1 MNEVMI
7 RRTQA
12 PPKDFLPCEK
22 PLVDSFTK
30 YNNLKPTSTYQIPP
44 PPDIDL
50 ICLLHW
56 KILKNIIF
64 ELNTDDRQ
72 CILQLQE
79 RKTMDGR
86 SGSPP
91 VYNLVPSEPIPVA
104 DAHFHLDPSV
114 RCNSGAVPYRLDVED
129 TQQTF
134 NTTLKFL
141 IANYV
146 YPDSWPSSSDRSEAR
161 KDQRIYFTFGLHPRL
176 IIPASLDYLC
186 ATFRRLETLLGSTK
200 TVAVGECILDET
212 DRPRHRDLQKQIVY
226 FEKQL
231 HLALRLNLPVV
242 LHSRG

>member
-86 SGSPP
+86 PGSPP

-104 DAHFHLDPSV
+104 DAHFHLDQSV
-114 RCNSGAVPYRLDVED
+114 RCNSGAVSYRLDVED

-146 YPDSWPSSSDRSEAR
+146 YPDAWPSSSDRSEAR
-161 KDQRIYFTFGLHPRL
+161 KDQRIYFTFGLHPSANSRFTRL
-176 IIPASLDYLC
+176 SMCNIQAFGNLTRFYQNSGGRGVYLRRDGQTAS
-186 ATFRRLETLLGSTK
+186 S
-200 TVAVGECILDET
+200 
-212 DRPRHRDLQKQIVY
+212 
-226 FEKQL
+226 
-231 HLALRLNLPVV
+231 
-242 LHSRG
+242 